1 MSQVNDVHETY
12 SISNSDIHSELSTD
26 FLTANKE
33 YGGFIMHF
41 MQAAESLRNQAFNF
55 LYPFY
60 VYIYL
65 ILLKEDK
72 LLDCQKFAT
81 TFSQIFANSKSF
93 EHLIEDLSKCTTLQ
107 DFQNHSYFK
116 NFCEHKFTVEMNGK
130 NLKLLKIYLKETHSK
145 LLLTFIELCIEV
157 VDNKNNLQDIL
168 EQPGVENNNQTS
180 LEQTGVENNIPTSLE
195 QPCIENNHQTNLLQ
209 PDDECNFQTCL
220 NEENTA
226 LTYIETENV
235 RQTYSKSFDDKN
247 YLKTDELSNDE
258 RNRRTTF
265 EKLDENYFQTWLVQ
279 PERECNSIVE
289 QSCEE
294 SSFQV
299 IKLSNDESHP
309 QTCSEQPSEKN
320 LQTSLEQSDDES
332 DFQSS
337 LESSDNEN
345 LKTYLE
351 QSDDEISFQSSLEP
365 SDDESNPEIITL
377 SSDESNTKIY
387 FEQPNE
393 ENNLQTSITQSNDKN
408 SFQINSKKSYDE
420 SNLQTSLKQSYDESN
435 LQTSLEQS
443 YDESNSQTSLEQSID
458 ETNLQH
464 EDISDYVYDGKLK
477 KPSSYLYTISCR
489 RQNVHCVDINKNN
502 TLLACGFK
510 NYNIHVWNLDP
521 NVLKSGEAENE
532 SKLYRT
538 DLDSS
543 KEGFSSN
550 LSFGSS
556 HKFKGHYGSVSGLAY
571 TPFDSVL
578 LSCSKDATV
587 RVWSIKDFKSL
598 HVYSDDD
605 YPIWDI
611 TACDFYAYFLTGSMN
626 RTASLWSFERS
637 TPVRIFPGHSFGVKC
652 VRFHPNC
659 KFIATASAKTLHMWS
674 MQNGQ
679 SLRKFSGHEA
689 CINCVAFSPNGKLV
703 ASADDRGCIKIWDIG
718 SGQLF
723 SETKAHSNK
732 ISSISFDKSCSLIA
746 SAGYDNLLKVWDVK
760 YLYQNTNER
769 EEEKSALV
777 DCHFRDSLIH
787 YVNFNRNNPKEKH
800 HKDMLLSVA
809 ALQK

>member
-12 SISNSDIHSELSTD
+12 SISNSDSHSELSTD
-26 FLTANKE
+26 FLTASKE
-33 YGGFIMHF
+33 YGGFIIHF
-41 MQAAESLRNQAFNF
+41 MQAAESIKHQAFNF

-81 TFSQIFANSKSF
+81 TFSHIFANSKSF
-93 EHLIEDLSKCTTLQ
+93 EDLIQDLSKCTTLQ
-107 DFQNHSYFK
+107 DFENHSYFK
-116 NFCEHKFTVEMNGK
+116 EFCEHKFTVEMNWK
-130 NLKLLKIYLKETHSK
+130 NLKLLKIYLKK
-145 LLLTFIELCIEV
+145 DCIVV

-220 NEENTA
+220 DEENTA
-226 LTYIETENV
+226 LTYIERETENV

-258 RNRRTTF
+258 RNRQTTF
-265 EKLDENYFQTWLVQ
+265 EKLDENYSQAWLVQ

-289 QSCEE
+289 KPCEE

-309 QTCSEQPSEKN
+309 QTSSEQPSEKN
-320 LQTSLEQSDDES
+320 LQTG
-332 DFQSS
+332 
-337 LESSDNEN
+337 
-345 LKTYLE
+345 LE
-351 QSDDEISFQSSLEP
+351 QSDDEISLQSSLEP

-408 SFQINSKKSYDE
+408 SFQINSEKSYDE
-420 SNLQTSLKQSYDESN
+420 SNLQTSLEQSYDENNS
-435 LQTSLEQS
+435 QTNLEQS

-464 EDISDYVYDGKLK
+464 EDMSDCVYDGKLK
-477 KPSSYLYTISCR
+477 KPASYLYTISCR
-489 RQNVHCVDINKNN
+489 RQNIHCVDINKNN

-521 NVLKSGEAENE
+521 NVLKSEEAENE

-611 TACDFYAYFLTGSMN
+611 TACDYYAYFLTGSMN
-626 RTASLWSFERS
+626 HTASLWSFERS
-637 TPVRIFPGHSFGVKC
+637 TPLRIFLGHSFGVKC

-659 KFIATASAKTLHMWS
+659 KFIATASAKTLHLWS

-679 SLRKFSGHEA
+679 SLREFSGHEA

-703 ASADDRGCIKIWDIG
+703 ASADDRGCIKIWDVG

-723 SETKAHSNK
+723 SETKAHSNE

-800 HKDMLLSVA
+800 HKDMLLCVA